1 MSQNTSS
8 QIREL
13 IAKSKKILITTR
25 KQFTGD
31 GLASCLALL
40 LILQKLNKNA
50 EVVIDNFKLPDN
62 LKFLP
67 GVDRVKNE
75 VKRLKK
81 FIINLDISQTGVEA
95 LNYDIQGNNL
105 RIHLTPK
112 FGVFTP
118 EDLKFETS
126 QFTFDLIIAVDT
138 PELEGLGKLYD
149 HHRDI
154 FYQIPVINIDHS
166 PNNEQYGHVNLVDL
180 TAASTAEI
188 IFQLTGQLGDSL
200 LDQKIAT
207 CLLAGLISKTKSFKT
222 NQVTP
227 QALKIAGEL
236 INLGAN
242 RKEIV
247 THLYQTKTISTLKLW
262 GRILSRLQADPTF
275 KMVWSKLDLHDFTEA
290 GATAKDISGVIE
302 DLIASSPMA
311 QIIILFYQLGLN
323 QTKVILHTQDLT
335 NALALSRQFTPLGDK
350 NNASFV
356 VNADLEQTENQVLT
370 AIKSQIN
377 S

>member
-1 MSQNTSS
+1 MRENYSLA
-8 QIREL
+8 IKEL
-13 IAKSKKILITTR
+13 IAKSKKILVTTQ

-31 GLASCLALL
+31 GLAACLALL
-40 LILQKLNKNA
+40 LILQKFNKNA

-62 LKFLP
+62 FKFLP
-67 GVDRVKNE
+67 EVEKIKNE
-75 VKRLKK
+75 AKRLKK

-95 LNYDIQGNNL
+95 LNYDIVGDNL

-126 QFTFDLIIAVDT
+126 RFSYDLIITVDS
-138 PELEGLGKLYD
+138 PELEGLGRLYD

-154 FYQIPVINIDHS
+154 FYQIPVVNIDHS
-166 PNNEQYGHVNLVDL
+166 AQNEQYGHVNLVDL

-188 IFQLTGQLGDSL
+188 IYELIIGWDTSL

-222 NQVTP
+222 SQVTP
-227 QALKIAGEL
+227 RALKTAGEL

-247 THLYQTKTISTLKLW
+247 THLYQTKTIATLKLW
-262 GRILSRLQADPTF
+262 GKILSRLQADAEA
-275 KMVWSKLDLHDFTEA
+275 KIVWSKLDLHDFTEA
-290 GATAKDISGVIE
+290 GAAEKDINGVVE
-302 DLIASSPMA
+302 ELISSSPMA
-311 QIIILFYQLGLN
+311 QLVILFYQLGLN
-323 QTKVILHTQDLT
+323 QTKVILHALDLT
-335 NALALSRQFTPLGDK
+335 NALTLTREFNPAGDK
-350 NNASFV
+350 KNASFT
-356 VNADLEQTENQVLT
+356 VNEGLEQTEKLVLT
-370 AIKSQIN
+370 SVKNQIN
-377 S
+377 R

>member
-1 MSQNTSS
+1 MERNISS
-8 QIREL
+8 PIKEL
-13 IAKSKKILITTR
+13 IVKSKKILITTR

-31 GLASCLALL
+31 GLASALALL

-67 GVDRVKNE
+67 EVDKVKNE

-126 QFTFDLIIAVDT
+126 QFTFDLIICVDA

-166 PNNEQYGHVNLVDL
+166 ASNEQYGHVNLVDL

-188 IFQLTGQLGDSL
+188 VFALCAGLGENL

-247 THLYQTKTISTLKLW
+247 THLYQTKTIATLKLW
-262 GRILSRLQADPTF
+262 GKILSRLQADPAA
-275 KMVWSKLDLHDFTEA
+275 KIVWSKLDLHDFTEA
-290 GATAKDISGVIE
+290 GAAEKDLAGVAE
-302 DLIASSPMA
+302 ELITSSPLA
-311 QIIILFYQLGLN
+311 QIVVLFFQLGLN
-323 QTKVILHTQDLT
+323 QTKVLLHTRDLS
-335 NALALSRQFTPLGDK
+335 NALVLTREFNSSGDK
-350 NNASFV
+350 KNASFV
-356 VNADLEQTENQVLT
+356 VNEGLEQAEQLVLDSLKNQ
-370 AIKSQIN
+370 I
-377 S
+377 

>member
-1 MSQNTSS
+1 MEQNIVSP
-8 QIREL
+8 IKEL
-13 IAKSKKILITTR
+13 IVKSKKILITTR

-31 GLASCLALL
+31 GLASALALL

-67 GVDRVKNE
+67 EVDRVKNE

-126 QFTFDLIIAVDT
+126 QFTFDLIITVDT
-138 PELEGLGKLYD
+138 PELENLGKLYD

-166 PNNEQYGHVNLVDL
+166 ANNEQYGHINLVDL
-180 TAASTAEI
+180 TAASTTEI
-188 IFQLTGQLGDSL
+188 IFDLIKQWDNLL

-227 QALKIAGEL
+227 RALTIAGEL

-247 THLYQTKTISTLKLW
+247 THLYQTKTIATLKLW
-262 GRILSRLQADPTF
+262 GKVLSRLQADTLN
-275 KMVWSKLDLHDFTEA
+275 KIVWSKLDLHDFTEA
-290 GATAKDISGVIE
+290 GATEQDLTGVVEELIS
-302 DLIASSPMA
+302 SSPLS
-311 QIIILFYQLGLN
+311 QIIILFSQIGLN
-323 QTKVILHTQDLT
+323 QTKVFLHSQDAT
-335 NALALSRQFTPLGDK
+335 SALSLCREYNPVGDK
-350 NNASFV
+350 KTASFT
-356 VNADLEQTENQVLT
+356 VNEGLEQTEKLVLT
-370 AIKSQIN
+370 SLKNQIIR
-377 S
+377 

>member
-1 MSQNTSS
+1 MERNISS
-8 QIREL
+8 PIKEL
-13 IAKSKKILITTR
+13 IVKSKKILITTR

-31 GLASCLALL
+31 GLASALALL

-67 GVDRVKNE
+67 EAGRVKNE

-126 QFTFDLIIAVDT
+126 QFTFDLIITVDA

-166 PNNEQYGHVNLVDL
+166 ANNEQYGHVNLVDL

-188 IFQLTGQLGDSL
+188 VFALAADLGANL

-227 QALKIAGEL
+227 RALTIAGEL

-247 THLYQTKTISTLKLW
+247 AHLYQTKTIATLKLW
-262 GRILSRLQADPTF
+262 GKILSRLQADPAL
-275 KMVWSKLDLHDFTEA
+275 KIVWSKLDLHDFTEA
-290 GATAKDISGVIE
+290 GATEKDLAGVAE
-302 DLIASSPMA
+302 ELITSSPLA
-311 QIIILFYQLGLN
+311 QIVVLFFQLGLN
-323 QTKVILHTQDLT
+323 QTKVLLHTQNLS
-335 NALALSRQFTPLGDK
+335 NALVLTREFNSSGDK
-350 NNASFV
+350 KNASFV
-356 VNADLEQTENQVLT
+356 VNEGLEQTEQLVLNSL
-370 AIKSQIN
+370 KKQI
-377 S
+377 